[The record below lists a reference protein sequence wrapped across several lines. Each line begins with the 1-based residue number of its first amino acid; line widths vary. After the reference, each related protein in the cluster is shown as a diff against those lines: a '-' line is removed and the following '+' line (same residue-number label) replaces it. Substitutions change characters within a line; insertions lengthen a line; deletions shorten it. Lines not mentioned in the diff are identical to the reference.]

1 MKKKTTFLL
10 PALLLLAFTGKAHA
24 QCASASNIYT
34 FTYNGAQYEIVKE
47 KKRWLNAAQ
56 CALERGGYL
65 AEINDA
71 AEQNAINAQ
80 IANAGIDIQN
90 TKAADGGNASYVWIG
105 GNDIST
111 EGAWMWNGN
120 LDAVSVQF
128 WEGDASGHAV
138 NNLYTNWGNEPDDN
152 AIGGQD
158 GLGLAITNWP
168 LGLAGQWND
177 IKQNNVLYYIIEYN
191 ALPLGVSDKT
201 INNQVLITPNPATDI
216 VTITSNHVSHIERM
230 DVYNTT
236 GQQIKTYTQPE
247 FKSGALN
254 VSQLQSGLYIIQIQY
269 QDGAS
274 ATKKL
279 VKQ

>member
-1 MKKKTTFLL
+1 MKKKTTVI
-10 PALLLLAFTGKAHA
+10 ALGLFVLALTGKVHA
-24 QCASASNIYT
+24 QCASPANIYT

-56 CALERGGYL
+56 CAVERGGYL

-80 IANAGIDIQN
+80 IANAGINVQN
-90 TKAADGGNASYVWIG
+90 TKALDGGNASYVWLG

-111 EGAWMWNGN
+111 EGKWIWNGN

-128 WEGDASGHAV
+128 WEGDASGSAV
-138 NNLYTNWGNEPDDN
+138 NGLYSNWGDEPDD
-152 AIGGQD
+152 AAVGGQD

-168 LGLAGQWND
+168 LGESGEWND
-177 IKQNNVLYYIIEYN
+177 IKDNNLLYYIIEYN
-191 ALPLGVSDKT
+191 AIPLNIKDQTLSNK
-201 INNQVLITPNPATDI
+201 VLITPNPAKDV
-216 VTITSNHVSHIERM
+216 VTITSDHLSNIERI
-230 DVYNTT
+230 DVYSTT
-236 GQQIKTYTQPE
+236 GQQIKTYAQPE